1 MIKAIRRPK
10 EYTVIKVPTDCKD
23 VGFYVAQETKQI
35 HVPMDI
41 STDYTTDGNQ
51 TAVNGW
57 TVQPGDAIVIDTEDL
72 SYSNSVHVF
81 RPDEYAKHFEEKPDV
96 VSIDDGTVI
105 SGDTFGVGSET
116 HIQLGK
122 HIYATIGPNGLTV
135 TDTGDGTAKM
145 CEFDRVLKDLATALN
160 QEGRA
165 KLD

>member
-1 MIKAIRRPK
+1 MTKAIMRPK

-41 STDYTTDGNQ
+41 STKYTTDGNQ

-57 TVQPGDAIVIDTEDL
+57 PVQPGDAIVIDTEDL

-81 RPDEYAKHFEEKPDV
+81 RTDEYAEHFEEKPDV
-96 VSIDDGTVI
+96 ESIDGGAFI
-105 SGDTFGVGSET
+105 SGGTIGSET

-135 TDTGDGTAKM
+135 TDTGDGTVKM
-145 CEFDRVLKDLATALN
+145 CELDRVLKDLATALN
-160 QEGRA
+160 QDGSA
-165 KLD
+165 KFD

>member
-10 EYTVIKVPTDCKD
+10 EYTVIKIPVDCKE
-23 VGFYVAQETKQI
+23 VGCYVSEEVNKMHLHI
-35 HVPMDI
+35 PMDI
-41 STDYTTDGNQ
+41 STDYTIDGCETDI
-51 TAVNGW
+51 NGW
-57 TVQPGDAIVIDTEDL
+57 TVMPGDAIVIDPDDL
-72 SYSNSVHVF
+72 CDGDLHVL
-81 RPDEYAKHFEEKPDV
+81 RPDMYSKYFEEKPHV
-96 VSIDDGTVI
+96 VSADGGTVI
-105 SGDTFGVGSET
+105 SGGTIDSET

-135 TDTGDGTAKM
+135 TDTGDGTVKM